1 MLPFLAP
8 KKIASVIMAK
18 TKPEGGVEDERH
30 EDEQDPGLMS
40 AAEDL
45 ISAVHAK
52 DAAAVAEALEAAFEI
67 LDSQPH
73 EEGEHL
79 EEEEAE

>member
-8 KKIASVIMAK
+8 KKQAGVIIAKRTPDAK
-18 TKPEGGVEDERH
+18 TEVKSEEGEH
-30 EDEQDPGLMS
+30 PPGLMA

-52 DAAAVAEALEAAFEI
+52 DAKAVASAIKAGFECC
-67 LDSQPH
+67 DYDVP
-73 EEGEHL
+73 EEF
-79 EEEEAE
+79 EAE